1 MKRSINTIKPT
12 YLNLHIK
19 PLNISYKEM
28 QNIIEAEERER
39 EEEAEMAEQMQREA
53 DEADREDEIQRED
66 EEERETKD
74 ESDSQEIKKRK
85 RERYTMC
92 CQDINITTCHY
103 CKQSCVNDQYLKKRG
118 KKEICWKCL
127 PSHSYRY
134 EIVRTDYQEMFEEL
148 EDGIWYKKNV
158 MHLERELSDRFVL
171 DVFAGNIDKPEEMA
185 EKIFTF
191 SDKIKEKRRQAI
203 HDEWE

>member
-1 MKRSINTIKPT
+1 
-12 YLNLHIK
+12 
-19 PLNISYKEM
+19 M

-53 DEADREDEIQRED
+53 DEAERED
-66 EEERETKD
+66 EEERYESETE
-74 ESDSQEIKKRK
+74 ESETEKIKRRK

-134 EIVRTDYQEMFEEL
+134 DIVRTDYQEMFEEL